1 MRIYSIFVLI
11 AFAWKIAIWLGWYRL
26 TSLIQDARIA
36 PLLEPYIAPAQLP
49 LWQLGAAVS
58 AFLAWLLY
66 FLADKHLRAIKRDDP
81 NRASDA
87 SIKRQ
92 IWTIT
97 VTRSTLA
104 LYTIA
109 CTLYITISIAADYQW
124 PPLEIVLFPWDRPSV
139 GQ

>member
-1 MRIYSIFVLI
+1 V
-11 AFAWKIAIWLGWYRL
+11 AF
-26 TSLIQDARIA
+26 
-36 PLLEPYIAPAQLP
+36 
-49 LWQLGAAVS
+49 VS
-58 AFLAWLLY
+58 ALMGWGLY
-66 FLADKHLRAIKRDDP
+66 FLADKHLRAIKRDDR

-92 IWTIT
+92 IGIIT
-97 VTRSTLA
+97 VIRNVFA

-109 CTLYITISIAADYQW
+109 CTLYITVAIGSRRRW